1 MQCTEC
7 RREIDENSKYCPFC
21 GGKVEREI
29 RQADER
35 TESLGNPESSGN
47 LDKNNHAPNE
57 KSVGLISIMSY
68 EWIINIL
75 VILSALVGGGLGA
88 IVDMTSDGTGLW
100 MVIFGVIGALVG
112 FLCVLPMKI
121 MAAIAHNVYIS
132 TDSVLTIKRQL
143 AEMEKAGMYTAEI
156 CTEETYT
163 EEETR
168 R

>member
-7 RREIDENSKYCPFC
+7 RREIDESSKYCPFC

-29 RQADER
+29 RQADGGAGGPG
-35 TESLGNPESSGN
+35 SPGNP
-47 LDKNNHAPNE
+47 DKNNHAPNE
-57 KSVGLISIMSY
+57 KSIGLISIMSY
-68 EWIINIL
+68 EWIMNIL
-75 VILSALVGGGLGA
+75 VVISAVIGGGIGA
-88 IVDMTSDGTGLW
+88 IFDMTSGGTGLW
-100 MVIFGVIGALVG
+100 MVILGVIGALVG

-132 TDSVLTIKRQL
+132 TDSILTIKRQL